1 VPDRD
6 ELFTTSGSTTTAP
19 GCRISVDG
27 AHWIRYPELVPAFA
41 EASMRTLI
49 DGYNLMFAD
58 GLPATR
64 PVADAFRKARQRF
77 LDKLVRGL
85 GPFEAAQTTIVF
97 DATDHPSNLP
107 AVTTYKGMTVL
118 FAVDD
123 EDADARIERLIAE
136 HPSPRTLRVVS
147 TDRRIRTATARRK
160 ARAMTADEFLVS
172 LEDRKPP
179 KPIPSAPL
187 TASGPLDRPI
197 SPKESAYWLEQ
208 FGGLDNEPE
217 VRELARS
224 DSFGPTDAEIAEI
237 QREVDEESW

>member
-1 VPDRD
+1 
-6 ELFTTSGSTTTAP
+6 
-19 GCRISVDG
+19 
-27 AHWIRYPELVPAFA
+27 
-41 EASMRTLI
+41 MRTLI

-58 GLPATR
+58 GLPAKR
-64 PVADAFRKARQRF
+64 PGTDAFRKARQRF

-85 GPFEAAQTTIVF
+85 GPFESAQTTVVF
-97 DATDHPSNLP
+97 DATDYPSNLP

-136 HPSPRTLRVVS
+136 HPSPKTLRVVS

-187 TASGPLDRPI
+187 AASAPRNRPL
-197 SPKESAYWLEQ
+197 SPQESAYWLEQ
-208 FGGLDNEPE
+208 FGGLDDEPE
-217 VRELARS
+217 VRELARP
-224 DSFGPTDAEIAEI
+224 DSFGPSDAEIAEI
-237 QREVDEESW
+237 QREVDEETW